1 LKLDMKAAEEARA
14 AFFSTFPGIAAWHR
28 RVGALSR
35 RSEHEDIVV
44 HTILGRRRRFPA
56 GSFSFNSA
64 LNIPIQGTAAEGFK
78 LAMIDLHREL
88 LAIGGQGVLCV
99 HDEYIAEVPEE
110 RAEEGRALV
119 QRIMEAAMARVIPS
133 VPIVAEAHIAHSWAE
148 KG

>member
-1 LKLDMKAAEEARA
+1 
-14 AFFSTFPGIAAWHR
+14 
-28 RVGALSR
+28 
-35 RSEHEDIVV
+35 
-44 HTILGRRRRFPA
+44 
-56 GSFSFNSA
+56 
-64 LNIPIQGTAAEGFK
+64 K